1 MKSRNLVLACACAAA
16 LVSAASQGADVPDL
30 ADMSIEQLMDLDI
43 ESVFGASRYE
53 QRVTQ
58 APSSISIMTSQEIR
72 RFGYTN
78 LEDVLNSFRGMYVM
92 DDRNYTYLGVRGFH
106 QPGDYNTRVLVL
118 VDGHRLNDN
127 LYDSGSIGRE
137 AMVDLNVVER
147 VEFIRGPSSSVYGSS
162 AFFGVI
168 NVVTKRG
175 HDIDGFEVS
184 QEAGSLDTYRTT
196 ATYGATFADDTDFL
210 VSLSHYSSE
219 GMDRIYYPEFDQ
231 RVSDDP
237 RARNDGLAL
246 HLDDERAAKV
256 FTSLR
261 SDSWSTTAYFSDR
274 TKQVPTASYETVFAD
289 PGNRTKDQRG
299 YVDFALNGELS
310 AALSYDARAFYDYI
324 SYIGSLPYDYAAP
337 EDPSQRYL
345 YRDIGRGK
353 WYGTEL
359 NMTANLA
366 SHYTLVAGVEYRK
379 NLTEKQI
386 AYEDVE
392 PRLYYLDVDTDSRAL
407 GLFAQVEAKLRE
419 DFTVTAGLR
428 FDDYSDVDDTVNPRL
443 AAIYN
448 PTPTSAVKLLYGE
461 AYRAPNPYE
470 RFYYYEEQQF
480 HPTLGPETIRTT
492 ELVYESHFGNR
503 YRLNLSGYHYDIEN
517 LISQRESA
525 DVVRYFANVDAVEAQ
540 GAELELEGK
549 YRSGAIARVSYAYQ
563 RAEDERS
570 GIELTA
576 SPRHLAKLAV
586 SVPVARTGVF
596 GNVELR
602 YQSDSLTLAG
612 ARSPSFVIT
621 NLSVTTQK
629 LWTGVDLSFAI
640 HNVFDADEIYPAS
653 EEHTQDT
660 LELNGRTFLGKL
672 AVHF

>member
-1 MKSRNLVLACACAAA
+1 
-16 LVSAASQGADVPDL
+16 
-30 ADMSIEQLMDLDI
+30 MDLDI

-58 APSSISIMTSQEIR
+58 APSSISIMTSDEIR

-78 LEDVLNSFRGMYVM
+78 FEDVLNSFRGLYVM

-106 QPGDYNTRVLVL
+106 QPGDYNTRLLVL
-118 VDGHRLNDN
+118 VDGHRINDN
-127 LYDSGSIGRE
+127 LYDTGSISRD
-137 AMVDLNVVER
+137 AMVDLSVIER

-175 HDIDGFEVS
+175 HDVNGFEVS
-184 QEAGSLDTYRTT
+184 QEAGSLGTYRTS
-196 ATYGATFADDTDFL
+196 ATYGTTFANDADWI
-210 VSLSHYSSE
+210 VSLSSYSSD
-219 GMDRIYYPEFDQ
+219 GMERLYYPEFDQ
-231 RVSDDP
+231 RRSDDP

-246 HLDDERAAKV
+246 GLDDERAAKV

-261 SDSWSTTAYFSDR
+261 SGSWSTTAYYSER
-274 TKQVPTASYETVFAD
+274 TKQIPTAPFETVFND
-289 PGNRTKDQRG
+289 PDSRTKDQRG
-299 YVDFALNGELS
+299 YVDVAFGGEINNG
-310 AALSYDARAFYDYI
+310 LSYGARAFYDYFN
-324 SYIGSLPYDYAAP
+324 YGGSLPYDFAAP
-337 EDPSQRYL
+337 DEPSQRYV
-345 YRDIGRGK
+345 YRDAALGE
-353 WYGTEL
+353 WAGTEL
-359 NMTANLA
+359 HLTAQLA
-366 SHYTLVAGVEYRK
+366 SNYTLVAGFEYRK
-379 NLTEKQI
+379 NFTEQQV
-386 AYEDVE
+386 AYDDVE
-392 PRLYYLDVDTDSRAL
+392 PRLYYLDIDTDSRAL
-407 GLFAQVEAKLRE
+407 GLFAQVEARLRE
-419 DFTVTAGLR
+419 DFTLTAGLR

-470 RFYYYEEQQF
+470 RYYYYEEQQF
-480 HPTLGPETIRTT
+480 HPTLDAETIRTT
-492 ELVYESHFGNR
+492 EFVYEAYFGKR
-503 YRLNLSGYHYDIEN
+503 YRLNLSAYHYDVDN

-525 DVVRYFANVDAVEAQ
+525 DVLRYFANVDAVEAQ
-540 GAELELEGK
+540 GAEIELEGK
-549 YRSGAIARVSYAYQ
+549 YESGAIARVSYARQ
-563 RAEDERS
+563 RAEDRNS

-576 SPRHLAKLAV
+576 SPQDLAKLAL
-586 SVPVARTGVF
+586 SVPLARTGVF

-602 YQSDSLTLAG
+602 YQSDSRTLTG

-629 LWTGVDLSFAI
+629 LWAGMDLSLAI
-640 HNVFDADEIYPAS
+640 HNVFDADEVYPAS
-653 EEHTQDT
+653 EEHIQDT

>member
-1 MKSRNLVLACACAAA
+1 MKPRNLALACACAAA
-16 LVSAASQGADVPDL
+16 LVSVASQGADVPDL

-58 APSSISIMTSQEIR
+58 APSSISIMTSEEIR

-78 LEDVLNSFRGMYVM
+78 FEEVLNSFRGMYVM
-92 DDRNYTYLGVRGFH
+92 DDRNYPYLGVRGFH
-106 QPGDYNTRVLVL
+106 QPGDYNTRLLVL
-118 VDGHRLNDN
+118 VDGHRINDN
-127 LYDSGSIGRE
+127 LYDTGSIGRE

-175 HDIDGFEVS
+175 HDIDGVEVS
-184 QEAGSLDTYRTT
+184 QEAGSLDTYRTS
-196 ATYGATFADDTDFL
+196 ATYGTTFADDADFL
-210 VSLSHYSSE
+210 VSFSNYSSE
-219 GMDRIYYPEFDQ
+219 GMDELYFREFDQ

-237 RARNDGLAL
+237 RARNDGMAL
-246 HLDDERAAKV
+246 RLDDEHAAKV

-261 SDSWSTTAYFSDR
+261 SGSWSTTAYYSER
-274 TKQVPTASYETVFAD
+274 VKQIPTAPYETVFAD
-289 PGNRTKDQRG
+289 PDSRTKDQHG
-299 YVDFALNGELS
+299 YVDFAFAGEIS
-310 AALSYDARAFYDYI
+310 SKLSYGARAFYDYLR
-324 SYIGSLPYDYAAP
+324 YTGSLAYDYAAA
-337 EDPSQRYL
+337 EEPSQRYL
-345 YRDIGRGK
+345 YRDLGLGE
-353 WYGTEL
+353 WAGAEL
-359 NMTANLA
+359 HLTATLA
-366 SHYTLVAGVEYRK
+366 SNYTLVAGVEYRDS
-379 NLTEKQI
+379 LTEEQV
-386 AYEDVE
+386 AYDDVE
-392 PRLYYLDVDTDSRAL
+392 PRFYYLDIDTDSRSL
-407 GLFAQVEAKLRE
+407 GAFAQLEARLRE

-428 FDDYSDVDDTVNPRL
+428 YDDHSAVGNTLNPRL

-448 PTPTSAVKLLYGE
+448 PTPTSAVKFLYGE

-480 HPTLGPETIRTT
+480 HPTLEPETIRTT
-492 ELVYESHFGNR
+492 ELVYESYFGQR
-503 YRLNLSGYHYDIEN
+503 YRLNVSAYHYDIAD
-517 LISQRESA
+517 LISQRESV

-540 GAELELEGK
+540 GAEIELEGK
-549 YRSGAIARVSYAYQ
+549 YQSGTIARVSYARQ
-563 RAEDERS
+563 RAEDKNS
-570 GIELTA
+570 GLELTA

-586 SVPVARTGVF
+586 SVPIARTGVF

-602 YQSDSLTLAG
+602 YQSDSLTLTG
-612 ARSPSFVIT
+612 ARSPSFAIT

-629 LWTGVDLSFAI
+629 LWTGVDLSLTI
-640 HNVFDADEIYPAS
+640 HNVFDADEVYPAS
-653 EEHTQDT
+653 EEHIQDT